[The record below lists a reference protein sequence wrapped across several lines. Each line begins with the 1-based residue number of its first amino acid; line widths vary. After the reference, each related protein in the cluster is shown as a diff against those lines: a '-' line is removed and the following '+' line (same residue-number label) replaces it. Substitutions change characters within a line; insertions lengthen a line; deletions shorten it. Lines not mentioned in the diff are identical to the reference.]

1 MLLRMAER
9 VAAVPVTLCFVLAGE
24 HVLLLRA
31 DETKDRFRG
40 LWNGLGGH
48 VRPGEDVRTAALR
61 ELREESGLEPEA
73 LRLRAVVHETGL
85 LGRPHLLFVFTARV
99 DPAAAEKTPA
109 AVPEGELAW
118 FRLAEMPWA
127 ELVPDLRTLL
137 PRVLESEELLFG
149 VQVFD
154 GNDRPLALRLR

>member
-9 VAAVPVTLCFVLAGE
+9 VAAVPVTLCFVRAGE

-48 VRPGEDVRTAALR
+48 VRPGEDVRAAARR

-73 LRLRAVVHETGL
+73 LQLRAVVQQMERHTREQAYF
-85 LGRPHLLFVFTARV
+85 LFLYSPIQLYAVNKTVHFR
-99 DPAAAEKTPA
+99 DPAGHLNL
-109 AVPEGELAW
+109 VELSVTDQHWSMRKAKV
-118 FRLAEMPWA
+118 A
-127 ELVPDLRTLL
+127 
-137 PRVLESEELLFG
+137 G
-149 VQVFD
+149 Q
-154 GNDRPLALRLR
+154 